1 MGQDNED
8 GKGRKKMRESDIA
21 SIQMT
26 TGEWGKGK
34 VVTLA
39 YATVTLTNG
48 LMVKGVKVLRGDK
61 GLFVGLPQ
69 RTTVDKKTNEKTFED
84 CIAFAEKDDFFAFSN
99 AVKKEYNAKVG
110 GGERSQS
117 QSQSG
122 AKQSNTRSKPPVQ
135 AAAPTNSFVDDDGLD
150 FIS

>member
-1 MGQDNED
+1 
-8 GKGRKKMRESDIA
+8 MRESDIA

-26 TGEWGKGK
+26 TGEWGTGK

-39 YATVTLTNG
+39 YATVNLTNG
-48 LMVKGVKVLRGDK
+48 LSVKGVKVLRGDK

-69 RTTVDKKTNEKTFED
+69 RTTKDKKTGEITGED
-84 CIAFAEKDDFFAFSN
+84 CISFAEKDDYFAFSN
-99 AVKKEYNAKVG
+99 AVKKEYNAKVGG